1 MVSASAPGRVN
12 LIGEH
17 TDYNEG
23 FVLPLA
29 TRERAFVRVQPREDD
44 LVRVA
49 SRELGGP
56 VEYRLGAE
64 QRTGEW
70 VDYVAGMTWALGL
83 RRGFAAAIESDVPP
97 GAGLGSSAAV
107 EIALGRALRSAF
119 DLAIGDEALV
129 QIGRRAESGFVGAQ
143 TGVMDQ
149 LASAFGSAEAALLI
163 DCRSLDHRAIAF
175 GFDVVVLDSGVRHA
189 NAEGGY
195 NERRAECEQAA
206 ARLGVHALRDAT
218 SADGLPEPLA
228 RRARH
233 VIEENARVLEA
244 AAAIERGD
252 GDALGRLM
260 DESHRSQRDLF
271 EVSVPEV
278 DALVETAKREGAL
291 GARLTGGGFGG
302 AVVALAPAGRG
313 RELAA
318 RLSSA
323 GATVLSPSA

>member
-29 TRERAFVRVQPREDD
+29 TRERAFVRIRPRDDD

-56 VEYRLGAE
+56 VEYRVGE
-64 QRTGEW
+64 ESRTGGW
-70 VDYVAGMTWALGL
+70 TDYVAGMTWALGL
-83 RRGFAAAIESDVPP
+83 RQGFDLAIESDVPP
-97 GAGLGSSAAV
+97 GAGLGSSGALEV
-107 EIALGRALRSAF
+107 ALGRGLRDAF
-119 DLAIGDEALV
+119 GLAVGEEALV
-129 QIGRRAESGFVGAQ
+129 QLGRRAETGFVGAQ

-149 LASAFGSAEAALLI
+149 LASAFGRTDAALFV
-163 DCRSLDHRAIAF
+163 DCRSLDHRLVPFPFELVA
-175 GFDVVVLDSGVRHA
+175 LDSGVRHA
-189 NAEGGY
+189 HAAGGY
-195 NERRAECEQAA
+195 NERRAECAEA
-206 ARLGVHALRDAT
+206 ARLLGVHALRDAA

-233 VIEENARVLEA
+233 VIEENARVLAAVEALA
-244 AAAIERGD
+244 AA
-252 GDALGRLM
+252 DAETLGALL
-260 DESHRSQRDLF
+260 DDSHRSQRDLF

-278 DALVETAKREGAL
+278 DALVELAKREGAL

-313 RELAA
+313 RELAV
-318 RLSSA
+318 RLESA
-323 GATVLSPSA
+323 GATVLSSPA